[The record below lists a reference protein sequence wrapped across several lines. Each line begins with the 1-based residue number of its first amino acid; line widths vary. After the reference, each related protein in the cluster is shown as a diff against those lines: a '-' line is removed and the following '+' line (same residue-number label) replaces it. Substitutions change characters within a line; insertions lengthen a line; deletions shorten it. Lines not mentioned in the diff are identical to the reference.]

1 MKECLVAKNLVTNVA
16 KLNKHSNVITFDC
29 SLVYA
34 VYSTIHKHTYTW
46 LSSCVEPLVRLAGHT
61 VCVYEIVFDTHS
73 SGRPQ
78 QQ

>member
-1 MKECLVAKNLVTNVA
+1 MLCTQL
-16 KLNKHSNVITFDC
+16 
-29 SLVYA
+29 
-34 VYSTIHKHTYTW
+34 STSIHTHG